1 MVAMTFLEKYPT
13 TIAIIDANILG
24 SLIST
29 KVPLSLKK
37 TAGNIIAGNTAD
49 GT

>member
-1 MVAMTFLEKYPT
+1 MTFLEKYPT

-37 TAGNIIAGNTAD
+37 IPAIKPGSRFIK
-49 GT
+49 